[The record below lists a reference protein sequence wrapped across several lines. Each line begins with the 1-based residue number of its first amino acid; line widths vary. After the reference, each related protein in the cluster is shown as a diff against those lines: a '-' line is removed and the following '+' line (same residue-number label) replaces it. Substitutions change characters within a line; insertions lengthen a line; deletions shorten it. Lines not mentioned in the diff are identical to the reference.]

1 MKIALLVLGLAA
13 LASAGYYEDKRDE
26 IGRRLVQA
34 KLEQAMRDMFA
45 DLAAK
50 DLESK

>member
-13 LASAGYYEDKRDE
+13 LASAGYHGNEDKRDE
-26 IGRRLVQA
+26 IGRRLVQF

-50 DLESK
+50 SK